1 MSQQS
6 GADGLRIAGKRFD
19 VTTGKLAKPGGEG
32 TRLSPEAA
40 AVLELMADDPENT
53 VPLDRVA
60 ARIGRDAGLNDV
72 ESVVSEIRRALGPQ
86 GHAALRTVG
95 EKGYALYPD
104 PTATGA
110 PDRTFKMVVHSIA
123 ILSFVVVSGVGY
135 CQLQADSGARAQVTP
150 VTTPSH

>member
-6 GADGLRIAGKRFD
+6 GADGVRIAGRRFD
-19 VTTGKLAKPGGEG
+19 VTTGKLTTPGADG
-32 TRLSPEAA
+32 THLSQEAA
-40 AVLELMADDPENT
+40 AVLELMAADPENT

-60 ARIGRDAGLNDV
+60 SRIGRDAGLDDV

-104 PTATGA
+104 PSATTA

-123 ILSFVVVSGVGY
+123 ILSFVVVSGLGY
-135 CQLQADSGARAQVTP
+135 CQLQAESGARAQVAP
-150 VTTPSH
+150 VESPLN